1 MPDKHNYM
9 KTRPFRS
16 DSSRE
21 LARGEGQKIIFQ
33 NSHHED
39 TISETI
45 TTNHNLHHNY
55 NLIKTRDLEQVKIEK
70 AQSLVKNRFSRRN

>member
-1 MPDKHNYM
+1 MHDKHNYM

-21 LARGEGQKIIFQ
+21 LTRGEGQKIIFQ

-55 NLIKTRDLEQVKIEK
+55 NLIKITITITILSKQEIW
-70 AQSLVKNRFSRRN
+70 NR